1 MSYLSAKELKILVV
15 VMLLG
20 LCGLFGVDVHTPSLP
35 YIARD
40 LHASMGMVQQSV
52 ALFLLG
58 EAVSLLFYGPLSDK
72 CGRRPIVIIGLA
84 IAVISS
90 YAAVKATN
98 IEFFLWC
105 RIFQGIGS
113 GVCMGLGRTIL
124 ADILEGKRF
133 VVVGSYFALVLSLS
147 PLVAPIIGGYLQHAY
162 GWGANFMFLGSL
174 LLLVLLMYIVLCPE
188 THDPHTHDSA
198 PWHTVFHNYGVLV
211 VNPVF
216 AVSVVLAGFA
226 LGSVMVYAALSPFI
240 LQHMYHLS
248 PVNYGWALGFVG
260 FFGMLGKLLLPWFIH
275 RYKSS
280 ANVAFGLWCL
290 FLMGIAMMCYYVFS
304 MVPLWV
310 AVLAPAIVMFGQSFV
325 LPNTAAYALMPH
337 PKMRGAAGALYGSFQ
352 LGFGFL
358 ATAVVSWTQFPP
370 TAELIATYL
379 VLGSIGLIAFIALIK
394 SGKLE
399 QQQASA

>member
-1 MSYLSAKELKILVV
+1 MSYLSTKELKILVV

-58 EAVSLLFYGPLSDK
+58 EAISLLFYGPLSDK
-72 CGRRPIVIIGLA
+72 CGRRPVIIVGLT

-90 YAAVKATN
+90 YAAVKASN
-98 IEFFLWC
+98 IDVFLWC

-147 PLVAPIIGGYLQHAY
+147 PLVAPIVGGYLQHAF
-162 GWGANFMFLGSL
+162 GWGANFIFLGSL
-174 LLLVLLMYIVLCPE
+174 LLLVLVLYTILCPE
-188 THDPHTHDSA
+188 THDPHTHASA

-211 VNPVF
+211 GNPVF
-216 AVSVVLAGFA
+216 TVSVLLSGFA
-226 LGSVMVYAALSPFI
+226 LGAVMVYATLSPFI
-240 LQHMYHLS
+240 LQHHYHLS
-248 PVNYGWALGFVG
+248 PVHYGWALGFVG
-260 FFGMLGKLLLPWFIH
+260 LFGMFGKLILPWSIH
-275 RYKSS
+275 RYKASV
-280 ANVAFGLWCL
+280 NVIFGLWSL
-290 FLMGIAMMCYYVFS
+290 FVMGAAMLCCYFFS
-304 MVPLWV
+304 VVPLWV
-310 AVLAPAIVMFGQSFV
+310 VVLAPAIVMFGQSFV

-358 ATAVVSWTQFPP
+358 ATAAVSWTHFEP

-379 VLGSIGLIAFIALIK
+379 LLGAVGLIAFITLVR
-394 SGKLE
+394 SGKLKE
-399 QQQASA
+399 GAAS